1 MITDGVIGETHQARQ
16 IIQKLHE
23 RSASCSFIRV
33 GPYDPGN
40 KSDKSTHTSAA
51 YLINRVLT
59 CKR

>member
-40 KSDKSTHTSAA
+40 KSDKSILQLPTLS
-51 YLINRVLT
+51 IMS
-59 CKR
+59 